1 MNISSENITGI
12 TEQQLT
18 TGLNAVVKD
27 GIMSHLMGIFTSGVF
42 LVGIALHLGASNFEI
57 GLIAAIPP
65 LSQLIQIPAI
75 YLIEAVNNRKK
86 IVLASAFISRFAWL
100 FVALSPFLFSPS
112 MGIII
117 LIGAI
122 LFQSTIGGI
131 AGCAWNSWM
140 RDLIPEDRM
149 GRFFSSRL
157 RIATLIGIFA
167 SLIASF
173 VVDGWKQ
180 YVPTFTIGGYIVLFL
195 AGFIV
200 GMIGL
205 FYVNKIPNIPIVPQ
219 KIKFFSLI
227 KKPFKDKNFK
237 RLLVFLATWSFA
249 INLAAPFFTVYML
262 KRLGLD
268 MSGVVMMS
276 IISQAFNFAF
286 LGLWGKWTDHFS
298 NKSVLAASGPIFI
311 LCILAWTFTTLPDKY
326 FLTIP
331 LLIGIHI
338 LMGISTAGITIA
350 VGNIGLKLA
359 PKGEGTAYLGAS
371 TLIISLAAGIAPII
385 GGKLADFFSTQN
397 LSLILEW
404 TGVQKSIIFR
414 PINFSHWD
422 FLFGLAAIIG
432 LFALHKLS
440 LVEEKGQVDEK
451 IVLNELM
458 ASVKRP
464 LRSLSTGA
472 GLLQLISYPLI
483 VLKSKNKKEVLKAS

>member
-1 MNISSENITGI
+1 MEAMNSLNEAQSDLA
-12 TEQQLT
+12 EQQVER
-18 TGLNAVVKD
+18 GLNAVVKD

-42 LVGIALHLGASNFEI
+42 LVGIAIHLGASNFQI
-57 GLIAAIPP
+57 GLLAAIPP

-75 YLIEAVNNRKK
+75 YLIEAVKNRKK
-86 IVLASAFISRFAWL
+86 IVFTATFISRFAWL
-100 FVALSPFLFSPS
+100 FVAVSPFLFSTS
-112 MGIII
+112 MALII

-122 LFQSTIGGI
+122 LFQSIIGGI

-157 RIATLIGIFA
+157 RIATFIGLFA
-167 SLIASF
+167 SLAASF

-180 YVPTFTIGGYIVLFL
+180 HFPNFDIGGYIILFL
-195 AGFIV
+195 AGFIA
-200 GMIGL
+200 GMFGV
-205 FYVNKIPNIPIVPQ
+205 FYISKIPNIPIVSQ
-219 KIKFFSLI
+219 KIKYFSLL
-227 KKPFKDKNFK
+227 KKPFKDENFR
-237 RLLVFLATWSFA
+237 RLLVFLASWSFA

-268 MSGVVMMS
+268 MSGVVIMS
-276 IISQAFNFAF
+276 IISQTFNFAF

-298 NKSVLAASGPIFI
+298 NKSVLAVSGPLFI
-311 LCILAWTFTTLPDKY
+311 LCILAWTFTTLPDKH
-326 FLTIP
+326 FLTFP

-404 TGVQKSIIFR
+404 TGVHKSILFR
-414 PINFSHWD
+414 PVNFSHWD
-422 FLFGLAAIIG
+422 FLFVLSALVGLY
-432 LFALHKLS
+432 ALHRLS

-451 IVLNELM
+451 IVLSELM
-458 ASVKRP
+458 SSVKRP

-472 GLLQLISYPLI
+472 GLLQLVSYPL
-483 VLKSKNKKEVLKAS
+483 VFFKKSNINTEK